1 MPLMVTPPLAVSI
14 ISGAHTL
21 DCHIWG
27 MIVDVLAS
35 YFMCIY
41 VCSVSWC
48 FSPTISTSS
57 TTSFTNPYLY
67 QHHPSPTTS
76 IPPQLP
82 PPPPLPPTTTHSTP
96 PTTLQADTHVFPGGK
111 LDEADHS
118 HQWAELYSTLAR
130 QSISDMMG
138 SFTSNCRE
146 RLPIYKSVSSDGIP
160 GEVSLRINAIRETFE
175 ESGILMLRDAGKMAE
190 VHGGRTAGSVKPALR
205 ILEKELVKKWRER
218 VHDNAYDF
226 ITMCRS
232 GGSPWRHTI
241 FGFAK

>member
-1 MPLMVTPPLAVSI
+1 M
-14 ISGAHTL
+14 
-21 DCHIWG
+21 
-27 MIVDVLAS
+27 
-35 YFMCIY
+35 
-41 VCSVSWC
+41 
-48 FSPTISTSS
+48 
-57 TTSFTNPYLY
+57 
-67 QHHPSPTTS
+67 
-76 IPPQLP
+76 
-82 PPPPLPPTTTHSTP
+82 
-96 PTTLQADTHVFPGGK
+96 
-111 LDEADHS
+111 DEADHS

-146 RLPIYKSVSSDGIP
+146 RLPIYKSASSDGIP

-175 ESGILMLRDAGKMAE
+175 ESGILMLRDARKMAE
-190 VHGGRTAGSVKPALR
+190 VHGGRTAGSVKPAVR

-232 GGSPWRHTI
+232 GGSPWRHTV